1 MTNGYIDIKNT
12 DMMLIMGGNPAE
24 NHPCGFKW
32 AIEAK
37 KVRNAKMIVVDP
49 RFTRTAATADL
60 FLQIRAG
67 ADIAFLGGM
76 IRYAIENHRL
86 AKDYLVNYT
95 NAAFIVKEGFK
106 LPEDGLYSG
115 FNAAT
120 QVYDKSTWNY
130 EQGGNVGGSA
140 EAGAATGVVTADAAA
155 PAGGAGAAVPAAA
168 TASGP
173 AQAGAPAKAG
183 AATPAAAAGQPAAAA
198 AAKPAAASAAAPAA
212 AAKPAA
218 AGAATPAVGAAK
230 PAAAAPAAAAGAP
243 PPASLPPNVAYDLS
257 LTHPRCVFQLLK
269 RQYSRYTPEMVERV
283 TGIPKDEFLKAADLF
298 TSVRKDG
305 DMKKVATIIYAVG
318 WTQHTFGSQIIRTA
332 AMLQLML
339 GNVGR
344 AGGGVNALRGHSN
357 IQGATDM
364 AGIFDNLPGY
374 LKVPI
379 PADTDFAA
387 YAKRIT
393 PAAAKPSEWDSFNY
407 WSNTPKFAVSLLK
420 SMYGDAAKK
429 ENDWAFSYLPKVDR
443 NYSWTNIW
451 DSMYKGSVKGMFA
464 FGMNGVA
471 IGPDSQKNIEA
482 LAKADWL
489 VVGEIYPDETSEF
502 WNAPGTTA
510 EDQKKI
516 NTTVYRLPCAGFA
529 EKDGSMTNSSRW
541 LQWKNVALPPPGQ
554 ARLDQDILA
563 QIFLKVREL
572 YKKEGGKFPDPILN
586 LAWPYTD
593 PLHPA
598 LAEVAKEINGKALAD
613 LEDPKTK
620 QQIKASQQLPGF
632 AWLKDDGTT
641 ACGNWIYCGSWTEAG
656 SQVARRGTEDP
667 SGLGI
672 YPNWGWSWPA
682 NRRVLYNRASCDSAG
697 KPWDPARRQVWWS
710 EAAQK
715 WVGNDV
721 PDFKVDSNP
730 KDHMGPFIMNAEGVG
745 RLFAPLALFADGP
758 FPEHY
763 EPIESPVANAFHPE
777 QSNNP
782 VVKKFTSAADKY
794 AKTGGEFNVICTTYR
809 LTEHYHYWTKN
820 NPMNV
825 QLIPEPFVEI
835 PVELAADLGI
845 KGGDKVKVTSIRSDY
860 VAKAFVTRRI
870 KPMTIDGKK
879 IYQIGIPI
887 HQGFRGIAE
896 DEGENARTLV
906 NRLSPTVFDPN
917 AYTPEFKGFLVKIEK
932 A

>member
-1 MTNGYIDIKNT
+1 MTNGYTDIKNT

-67 ADIAFLGGM
+67 ADIAFLGGLL
-76 IRYAIENHRL
+76 RYAIENNRI
-86 AKDYLVNYT
+86 AKDYIVNYT

-106 LPEDGLYSG
+106 LPDDGLYSG
-115 FNAAT
+115 FDAT
-120 QVYDKSTWNY
+120 KQVYDKSTWNY
-130 EQGGNVGGSA
+130 EAGGNVGPIPA
-140 EAGAATGVVTADAAA
+140 VTTKPAPPAAA
-155 PAGGAGAAVPAAA
+155 AAAA
-168 TASGP
+168 TAAASGS
-173 AQAGAPAKAG
+173 GTSG
-183 AATPAAAAGQPAAAA
+183 AAHPANAAA
-198 AAKPAAASAAAPAA
+198 AAKPAEKSAPKVAAGGGGKGGAAVAPYTLGAAAVP
-212 AAKPAA
+212 
-218 AGAATPAVGAAK
+218 GAS
-230 PAAAAPAAAAGAP
+230 GAP
-243 PPASLPPNVAYDLS
+243 PPPSLPPNVAYDLS
-257 LTHPRCVFQLLK
+257 LQHPRCVFQLLK
-269 RQYSRYTPEMVERV
+269 QQYSRYTPEMVERV
-283 TGIPKDEFLKAADLF
+283 TGIPKDQFLKAADLF

-318 WTQHTFGSQIIRTA
+318 WTQHTFGTQIIRTA
-332 AMLQLML
+332 AMLQMLL

-364 AGIFDNLPGY
+364 AGIFDNLSGY
-374 LKVPI
+374 LKVPT
-379 PADTDFAA
+379 PADADFAA
-387 YAKRIT
+387 YIHRIT
-393 PAAAKPSEWDSFNY
+393 PTASKPTEWDSFNY
-407 WSNTPKFAVSLLK
+407 WANTPKFAVSLLK
-420 SMYGDAAKK
+420 AMYGDAAKA
-429 ENDWAFSYLPKVDR
+429 ENGWAFDYLPKIDR

-451 DSMYKGSVKGMFA
+451 DNMYRGKVKGMLA

-482 LAKADWL
+482 LKKADFL
-489 VVGEIYPDETSEF
+489 VVGEIYQDETSEF
-502 WNAPGTTA
+502 WSSPGISKD
-510 EDQKKI
+510 EMKKI

-541 LQWKNVALPPPGQ
+541 SQWKNAALPPPGL
-554 ARLDQDILA
+554 ARLDQDIIA

-586 LAWPYTD
+586 LTWPYTD
-593 PLHPA
+593 PLHPS
-598 LAEVAKEINGKALAD
+598 LGEIAKEVNGKALAD
-613 LEDPKTK
+613 LEDPKTQ
-620 QQIKASQQLPGF
+620 QQIKAGQQLPGF

-641 ACGNWIYCGSWTEAG
+641 SCGNWLYCGSWTEAG
-656 SQVARRGTEDP
+656 NQTARRGTEDP
-667 SGLGI
+667 SGQGI
-672 YPNWGWSWPA
+672 HPGWAWSWPA
-682 NRRVLYNRASCDSAG
+682 NRRVMYNRASCDPAG
-697 KPWDPARRQVWWS
+697 KPWDPERRQVWWS
-710 EAAQK
+710 EAAKK

-721 PDFKVDSNP
+721 PDFKVDSP
-730 KDHMGPFIMNAEGVG
+730 PSDHMGPFIMNPEGVA
-745 RLFAPLALFADGP
+745 RLFAPLGALADGP

-763 EPIESPVANAFHPE
+763 EPIESPVKNPLHPN

-782 VVKKFTSAADKY
+782 VVKKFTTEADKY
-794 AKTGGEFNVICTTYR
+794 SKMGDEFNIICTTYR

-820 NPMNV
+820 NPVNV
-825 QLIPEPFVEI
+825 QLIPEPFVEM
-835 PVELAADLGI
+835 PVELAESLGI
-845 KGGDKVKVTSIRSDY
+845 KGGDKVKVTSARSHY
-860 VAKAFVTRRI
+860 LAKAFVTKRI

-879 IYQIGIPI
+879 VFQIGIPI

-896 DEGENARTLV
+896 DEGRNDKTLV

-917 AYTPEFKGFLVKIEK
+917 AYTPEFKGFLVKLEK

>member
-1 MTNGYIDIKNT
+1 MTNGYTDIKNT

-67 ADIAFLGGM
+67 SDIAFLGGF
-76 IRYAIENHRL
+76 IRYAIENDRL

-130 EQGGNVGGSA
+130 EGGGNV
-140 EAGAATGVVTADAAA
+140 
-155 PAGGAGAAVPAAA
+155 
-168 TASGP
+168 
-173 AQAGAPAKAG
+173 
-183 AATPAAAAGQPAAAA
+183 TPAAAAAG
-198 AAKPAAASAAAPAA
+198 ASPAAPAA
-212 AAKPAA
+212 
-218 AGAATPAVGAAK
+218 TSAAK
-230 PAAAAPAAAAGAP
+230 PAAAAAPGGPSHPASVAAAAVAAPASGSAGAGAAAAKQGSPAAVAVAP
-243 PPASLPPNVAYDLS
+243 PPAGMPPNVAYDLT
-257 LTHPRCVFQLLK
+257 LQHPRCVFQLLK

-283 TGIPKDEFLKAADLF
+283 TGIPKEQFLKAADLF
-298 TSVRKDG
+298 TSHRKGG
-305 DMKKVATIIYAVG
+305 DMKKVATVIYAVG
-318 WTQHTFGSQIIRTA
+318 WTQHTYGSQIIRTA
-332 AMLQLML
+332 AMLQLIL

-364 AGIFDNLPGY
+364 AGIFDSLSGY
-374 LKVPI
+374 LKVPV
-379 PADTDFAA
+379 PGDTDFAT
-387 YAKRIT
+387 YLKRTT
-393 PAAAKPSEWDSFNY
+393 PAASKPSEWSSYNY

-420 SMYGDAAKK
+420 AMYGPAAKK
-429 ENDWAFSYLPKVDR
+429 ENDWAFHYLPKVDR
-443 NYSWTNIW
+443 NYSWTAIW
-451 DSMYKGSVKGMFA
+451 DDMYRGKVKGMFA

-482 LAKADWL
+482 LKKADWL

-502 WNAPGTTA
+502 WMSPGITK
-510 EDQKKI
+510 EDMAKI

-529 EKDGSMTNSSRW
+529 EKDGSFTNSSRW
-541 LQWKNVALPPPGQ
+541 AQWKNAALPPPGQ

-563 QIFLKVREL
+563 QIFLKVQEL

-586 LAWPYTD
+586 ITWPYTD
-593 PLHPA
+593 PRHPA
-598 LAEVAKEINGKALAD
+598 LAELAKEVNGKALAD
-613 LEDPKTK
+613 IEDPATK
-620 QQIKASQQLPGF
+620 QQIKAGQQLPGF
-632 AWLKDDGTT
+632 AWLRDDGTT
-641 ACGNWIYCGSWTEAG
+641 ACGNWLYSGSWTEAG
-656 SQVARRGTEDP
+656 NQMARRGTEDP

-672 YPNWGWSWPA
+672 YQAWAWSWPA
-682 NRRVLYNRASCDSAG
+682 NRRVMYNRASCDPAG
-697 KPWDPARRQVWWS
+697 KPWDPERRQVWWN
-710 EAAQK
+710 EATQR

-721 PDFKVDSNP
+721 PDFKLDSHP
-730 KDHMGPFIMNAEGVG
+730 QEHMGPFIMTAEGVG
-745 RLFAPLALFADGP
+745 RIFAPLALFADGP

-763 EPIESPVANAFHPE
+763 EPIESPIANPFHPQ
-777 QSNNP
+777 QSTNP
-782 VVKKFTSAADKY
+782 VVKKLTTAADKY
-794 AKTGGEFNVICTTYR
+794 SKIGDEFKIVCTTYR

-835 PVELAADLGI
+835 PVELADELQI
-845 KGGDKVKVTSIRSDY
+845 KGGEKIKVTSARSDY

-879 IYQIGIPI
+879 VYQIGIPI
-887 HQGFRGIAE
+887 HQGYRGIAE
-896 DEGENARTLV
+896 DEGRNEKTLA
-906 NRLSPTVFDPN
+906 NRLSPTVVDPN
-917 AYTPEFKGFLVKIEK
+917 AYTPEFKGFMVKVEK